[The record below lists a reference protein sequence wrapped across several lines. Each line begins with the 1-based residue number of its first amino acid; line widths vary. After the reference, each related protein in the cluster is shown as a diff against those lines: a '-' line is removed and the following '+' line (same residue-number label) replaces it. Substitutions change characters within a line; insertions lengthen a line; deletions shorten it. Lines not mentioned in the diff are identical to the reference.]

1 MFQNVKKEAD
11 KPNPAMKIVQNFS
24 TPKGDAKFQGAAKTQ
39 EVKKNTTINTLTN
52 KKSFR
57 LLKRETGKD
66 TSPSPQPI
74 SIKLTSPMSY
84 YQQDKR
90 VKPKSFV
97 SSKKLWSQSPSVVGP
112 VKANNFDA
120 KPNCS
125 ASQIFPK
132 SLENITNIRPA
143 PGRYSD
149 VHGNNP
155 ESLLY

>member
-1 MFQNVKKEAD
+1 MFQQAIKKETE
-11 KPNPAMKIVQNFS
+11 KQNPPMKIVQNFS
-24 TPKGDAKFQGAAKTQ
+24 TPKTDTKIQGVKATDI
-39 EVKKNTTINTLTN
+39 KKNPIANPGTITN

-57 LLKRETGKD
+57 LLKRENGKD

-84 YQQDKR
+84 YQQDSKR

-97 SSKKLWSQSPSVVGP
+97 SSKKLWAQSPSVVGP
-112 VKANNFDA
+112 VKANNFEP
-120 KPNCS
+120 KTNCS

-132 SLENITNIRPA
+132 SLENLNNIRPA

-149 VHGNNP
+149 VHGNDSVP
-155 ESLLY
+155 